1 MCGRTTS
8 YTPPQR
14 LAEIFDAELPADA
27 DVPRDG
33 PHWNIGPTNTLFGL
47 AVPRRSEARDAD
59 AHLTLDGYR
68 WGLIPSWSKD
78 KAQGN
83 RLFNARAESLTTKP
97 AFRQAFRS
105 RRLAVVVDG
114 FFEWRK
120 DPGNKRQP
128 FYFHRNDGFPMT
140 FAGLWETWPDPET
153 STWLHSCT
161 IITTTA
167 GADMKGIHDRMPVI
181 LERADLDSWLRPGQ
195 ASAAELMAFLQP
207 APAGTL
213 MRYPVGPR
221 VGNVRNDDPTLLEAV
236 DTSAGEDA
244 PRLWD

>member
-14 LAEIFDAELPADA
+14 LAEIFDAELPADLEA
-27 DVPRDG
+27 PRDG

-47 AVPRRSEARDAD
+47 AVPRRSEPDDDAR
-59 AHLTLDGYR
+59 LVLDGYR

-78 KAQGN
+78 KTQGN
-83 RLFNARAESLTTKP
+83 RLFNARAESLSTKP
-97 AFRQAFRS
+97 AFRKAFQS

-128 FYFHRNDGFPMT
+128 FYFHRCDGFPMT

-153 STWLHSCT
+153 QSWLHSCT

-167 GADMKGIHDRMPVI
+167 GPDMNGIHDRMPVI
-181 LERADLDSWLRPGQ
+181 LERADLDPWLRAGH
-195 ASAAELMAFLQP
+195 ASEAELMAFLKP
-207 APAGTL
+207 APAATL
-213 MRYPVGPR
+213 MRYPVSQR
-221 VGNVRNDDPTLLEAV
+221 VGNVRNDDPALLEPIERSEV
-236 DTSAGEDA
+236 SDA
-244 PRLWD
+244 PRLWE

>member
-14 LAEIFDAELPADA
+14 LAEIFDAELPADFDA
-27 DVPRDG
+27 PQDG

-47 AVPRRSEARDAD
+47 AVPRRSEPGDW
-59 AHLTLDGYR
+59 HLMLDGYR
-68 WGLIPSWSKD
+68 WGLIPSWSKN
-78 KAQGN
+78 KTQGN
-83 RLFNARAESLTTKP
+83 RLFNARAESLSTKP
-97 AFRQAFRS
+97 AFRTAFRS

-128 FYFHRNDGFPMT
+128 FYFYRGDGFPMA

-153 STWLHSCT
+153 ETWLHSCT

-167 GADMKGIHDRMPVI
+167 GPDMTGIHDRMPVI
-181 LERADLDSWLRPGQ
+181 LERADLDPWLRSGP
-195 ASAAELMAFLQP
+195 ASEAELMAFLKP
-207 APAGTL
+207 APADTL

-221 VGNVRNDDPTLLEAV
+221 VGNVRNDDPALLEPIDGAAA
-236 DTSAGEDA
+236 DDA